1 MIVIV
6 VNSHPVISSLTTGT
20 PVPGAVL
27 GTQ

>member
-1 MIVIV
+1 MTVIV
-6 VNSHPVISSLTTGT
+6 VNSHPVTSSLKTGT